1 MRVKDLLDQSE
12 EILDL
17 TPDGWDRTIHFDL
30 SKLAEEVGEVA
41 ECLNKSKKTDKDLA
55 EELSDVIAVVGVIA
69 LKKNINLEQAIVS
82 KQEKRVEKLLK
93 RHHSGRLPPRLRG
106 ARWQ

>member
-1 MRVKDLLDQSE
+1 MRVKDLLGQSE

-17 TPDGWDRTIHFDL
+17 TLDGWERTIHFDL

-41 ECLNKSKKTDKDLA
+41 ECLNKSKKTDVDLG

-69 LKKNINLEQAIVS
+69 LKRNIDLEQAIIS

-93 RHHSGRLPPRLRG
+93 QLIAKLEKRG
-106 ARWQ
+106 FPK